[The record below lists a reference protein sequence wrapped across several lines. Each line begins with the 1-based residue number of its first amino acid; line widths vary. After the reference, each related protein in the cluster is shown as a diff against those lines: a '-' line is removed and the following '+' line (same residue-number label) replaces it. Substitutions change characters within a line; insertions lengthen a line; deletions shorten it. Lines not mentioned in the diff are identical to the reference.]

1 MRFVFYGTPD
11 FAAVSLR
18 ILIEQGCRPLA
29 VVTSP
34 DRASGRGLR
43 TADTPVKAL
52 ALEQGIPVW
61 QPENLLDP
69 DFLNQIRTLNPD
81 FQLVVAFR
89 KLPPEVWD
97 GFCYG
102 TWNLHASLLPD
113 LRGAAPIHW
122 ALRWGDTRTGL
133 TVFRINNRIDT
144 GDMLCQESLEIPI
157 AWNAGDLHDAMAEA
171 GGHLLVQAARRIAS
185 GDLRTVA
192 QPTGQPLRSAPKIS
206 KEDSVMDWNRP
217 SEELFHFVR
226 AFAPA
231 PGARTVL
238 GQRQWIVLQGALTS
252 PEPNDLVPAEP
263 SPLPGTLKVQ
273 GGRCW
278 ARALDGWLEILVIK
292 PQNGKAMAMEA
303 FLRGQAP
310 LDGQVLG

>member
-1 MRFVFYGTPD
+1 
-11 FAAVSLR
+11 
-18 ILIEQGCRPLA
+18 LA

-43 TADTPVKAL
+43 TVDTPVKAL

-61 QPENLLDP
+61 QPENLMDP
-69 DFLNQIRTLNPD
+69 DFLEALRKLNPD

-89 KLPPEVWD
+89 KLPSEVWD

-113 LRGAAPIHW
+113 LRGAAPLHW
-122 ALRWGDTRTGL
+122 ALRWGYTQTGL

-252 PEPNDLVPAEP
+252 PEPNDLVSVEP

>member
-1 MRFVFYGTPD
+1 M
-11 FAAVSLR
+11 
-18 ILIEQGCRPLA
+18 
-29 VVTSP
+29 
-34 DRASGRGLR
+34 
-43 TADTPVKAL
+43 
-52 ALEQGIPVW
+52 
-61 QPENLLDP
+61 DP
-69 DFLNQIRTLNPD
+69 DFLKQLSTVNPD

-171 GGHLLVQAARRIAS
+171 GGRLLVQAARRIAS
-185 GDLRTVA
+185 GDLQTVA
-192 QPTGQPLRSAPKIS
+192 QPTGQALRLAPKIS
-206 KEDSVMDWNRP
+206 KEDSIMDWTKS

-231 PGARTVL
+231 PGARTVQ
-238 GQRQWIVLQGALTS
+238 GQRQWIVLQTALTS
-252 PEPNDLVPAEP
+252 PEPNDLEP
-263 SPLPGTLKVQ
+263 TASSPIPGTLKVQ

>member
-1 MRFVFYGTPD
+1 
-11 FAAVSLR
+11 
-18 ILIEQGCRPLA
+18 LA

-43 TADTPVKAL
+43 TVDTPVKAL

-61 QPENLLDP
+61 QPENLLDL
-69 DFLNQIRTLNPD
+69 DFLEALRKLNPD

-89 KLPPEVWD
+89 KLPSEVWD

-113 LRGAAPIHW
+113 LRGAAPLHW
-122 ALRWGDTRTGL
+122 ALRWGYTQTGL

-252 PEPNDLVPAEP
+252 PEPNDLVSAEP

>member
-18 ILIEQGCRPLA
+18 ILLEQGCRPLA

-43 TADTPVKAL
+43 TVDTPVKAL

-69 DFLNQIRTLNPD
+69 DFLKQLRTLNPD

-89 KLPPEVWD
+89 KLPSEVWD

-144 GDMLCQESLEIPI
+144 GDMLCQESLEIPM

-171 GGHLLVQAARRIAS
+171 GGRLLVQAARRIAS
-185 GDLRTVA
+185 GDLGTVA
-192 QPTGQPLRSAPKIS
+192 QPTGHPLRSAPKIS
-206 KEDSVMDWNRP
+206 KEDSVLDWTRP

-226 AFAPA
+226 AFAPT
-231 PGARTVL
+231 PGARTTL
-238 GQRQWIVLQGALTS
+238 GARQWIVLQAGLTGPNTSDLLPNNPTS
-252 PEPNDLVPAEP
+252 P
-263 SPLPGTLKVQ
+263 PGTLKVQ

-278 ARALDGWLEILVIK
+278 VRTFDGWLEILVIK

-303 FLRGQAP
+303 FLRGQGP

>member
-1 MRFVFYGTPD
+1 V
-11 FAAVSLR
+11 
-18 ILIEQGCRPLA
+18 
-29 VVTSP
+29 
-34 DRASGRGLR
+34 
-43 TADTPVKAL
+43 DTPVKAL

-61 QPENLLDP
+61 QPDNLLDP
-69 DFLNQIRTLNPD
+69 DFLNQLRTLNPD

-185 GDLRTVA
+185 GDLQTVA
-192 QPTGQPLRSAPKIS
+192 QPTGQLLRSAPKIS
-206 KEDSVMDWNRP
+206 KEDSVMDWTRP

-238 GQRQWIVLQGALTS
+238 GQRQWIVLQTALTS
-252 PEPNDLVPAEP
+252 PEPNDLEP
-263 SPLPGTLKVQ
+263 TASSPIPGTLKVV

>member
-1 MRFVFYGTPD
+1 
-11 FAAVSLR
+11 
-18 ILIEQGCRPLA
+18 LA

-43 TADTPVKAL
+43 TVDTPVKAL

-69 DFLNQIRTLNPD
+69 DFLEALRKLNPD

-89 KLPPEVWD
+89 KLPSEVWD

-113 LRGAAPIHW
+113 LRGAAPLHW
-122 ALRWGDTRTGL
+122 ALRWGYTRTGL

-252 PEPNDLVPAEP
+252 PEPNDLVSAEP

>member
-1 MRFVFYGTPD
+1 
-11 FAAVSLR
+11 
-18 ILIEQGCRPLA
+18 
-29 VVTSP
+29 
-34 DRASGRGLR
+34 
-43 TADTPVKAL
+43 L

-61 QPENLLDP
+61 QPENLLDS
-69 DFLNQIRTLNPD
+69 DFLEELRKLNPD

-89 KLPPEVWD
+89 KLPSEVWD

-113 LRGAAPIHW
+113 LRGAAPLHW
-122 ALRWGDTRTGL
+122 ALRWGYTQTGL

-231 PGARTVL
+231 PGARTAL

-292 PQNGKAMAMEA
+292 PQNGKSMAMEA